1 MHGGTPNTQQGI
13 RIAVDELKDIVTG
26 GRIAALTGHYDM
38 TDLRL
43 ADDVNRLLGV
53 HYATI
58 DARRDV
64 LPTIKRGIT
73 QMKNNKN
80 SGARSPVFTVWQSSL
95 KPTPIGIDKWASI
108 LPKRRE

>member
-43 ADDVNRLLGV
+43 ADDVNRLLGA

-73 QMKNNKN
+73 QYEKQQKF
-80 SGARSPVFTVWQSSL
+80 RSTESSIHCMAELFKTTTDRYRQKGFYFT
-95 KPTPIGIDKWASI
+95 
-108 LPKRRE
+108 